1 MVLNLFI
8 PAGTLGKPAPSVT
21 STDVHLG
28 EGQYKLIPKRP
39 DPLGADATVQYSII
53 GSTALAATFT
63 SFASG
68 YAQRV
73 HPLDPIPR
81 TALFIRSSARL
92 GVWAGAIGAAV
103 NWYYYNAFVGVVMSG
118 QNLPVKPWKLY
129 ERTPRFT
136 VDDGCLA
143 GAALG
148 LAASIPTLLLRRPA
162 IPWWTKCLGM
172 TNIGACAGI
181 LGAHGYLQYNGE
193 RQRAYQRLEDRLR
206 RRSLEFWGICGD
218 RELMSHFNPLFQQYI
233 QHNAVWYTSHLAYD
247 AYELP
252 TNNDKSATDAT
263 STSTGATPA
272 EAPQE
277 LQAYYIPAYDY
288 TGYINEIDV
297 AASRAEI
304 EELEAEKQALLKEAE
319 YVLVNNAQRKY
330 RYCHS
335 ETMDDDERKRWL
347 RELHLC
353 EVVYNRLITATNAL
367 DIRLTKL
374 RVTLQHKAIFA
385 DDLVADDTMETWIP
399 RSTTIDHNIHD
410 PKLSIQEL
418 EKFRAEIVADVKK
431 LEGWVVLPGYSEQ
444 QRNRWKKDLEDADV
458 FLKAVDHVV
467 FEMEKAKKGLEGKA
481 EVKASENSEK
491 PRAEEKATAKATEG
505 KLEADK
511 P

>member
-8 PAGTLGKPAPSVT
+8 PPGTLVGSAFSAIN
-21 STDVHLG
+21 TDLHPG

-53 GSTALAATFT
+53 GSTALAATYT
-63 SFASG
+63 SFASS

-73 HPLDPIPR
+73 HPSSPIPR

-92 GVWAGAIGAAV
+92 AVWAGAIGAAV
-103 NWYYYNAFVGVVMSG
+103 NWYYHNAFVGVVLSR

-162 IPWWTKCLGM
+162 IPSWTKCLGM

-181 LGAHGYLQYNGE
+181 IGAHGYLQYNGE
-193 RQRAYQRLEDRLR
+193 RQKAYQRLEDRLR

-218 RELMSHFNPLFQQYI
+218 RELMSHFNPLIQQYI

-247 AYELP
+247 AYEQP
-252 TNNDKSATDAT
+252 VDNHKGATDAT
-263 STSTGATPA
+263 SLSTAATSV

-277 LQAYYIPAYDY
+277 PQAYYIPAYDY
-288 TGYINEIDV
+288 TEYINEIDV
-297 AASRAEI
+297 AACRAEI
-304 EELEAEKQALLKEAE
+304 EELEAEKQALLREAE

-330 RYCHS
+330 RYLHS
-335 ETMDDDERKRWL
+335 EKMDEDERKRWL

-353 EVVYNRLITATNAL
+353 EVVYNRLMTATNAI

-385 DDLVADDTMETWIP
+385 ADSVTDDTMESWLP
-399 RSTTIDHNIHD
+399 HSTTIDHETHD
-410 PKLSIQEL
+410 PTLSMQEL

-444 QRNRWKKDLEDADV
+444 QRNRWKKDMDDADV

-467 FEMEKAKKGLEGKA
+467 WELEKAKKALEGKV
-481 EVKASENSEK
+481 EGKAQENCEKTLKEEK
-491 PRAEEKATAKATEG
+491 PATKATEG
-505 KLEADK
+505 KLEAEK